1 MRKEKASVYYLELDD
16 RRFVVLWSEFLEEII
31 TVLTVEIYVQRFWN
45 KMGKR
50 NQDFFISK
58 GYSNENF

>member
-16 RRFVVLWSEFLEEII
+16 KPFVVLWSEFLEEII
-31 TVLTVEIYVQRFWN
+31 TVLTVEMYVQRFWN

>member
-31 TVLTVEIYVQRFWN
+31 TVLTVEMYVQRFWN
-45 KMGKR
+45 RMGKR